1 MSELR
6 QGAKSY
12 GFEDFEVRPDEGTLV
27 RNGYNVPLQDQPFR
41 LLVLLVSRAGTVV
54 TREEIQSH
62 LWPANTNVEFD
73 KSLRVAVS
81 KLREALR
88 DSANVPTYI
97 ETLPRRGYRFMK
109 PVTLSEPPV
118 REPMVSGPAVSP
130 AAVIPGEQA
139 ASGIIPPQSKV
150 RQSTRRLSPLGYFA
164 IWLAIAAMLLAAF
177 LYLGRKRLGREVDS
191 SVAAHPFARRSVAVI
206 GLRNLSGSPNDSWL
220 STGLA
225 EMLSAELSTSERLR
239 VISGEEVARAGL
251 SEAPVNTPSRES
263 LLRYANQLGAD
274 IIVFGSYTLAHNG
287 KDNSSSLMRLDLRV
301 EDISSDAPSITLVK
315 TGPST
320 DLFSLVAASGSDLR
334 RHFGFGEMSS
344 SAATAVRRT
353 LPSDPMAAQL
363 YAEGLSHL
371 RNFDPP
377 GGRDLLLKAA
387 RIEPG
392 HAGTHLALAE
402 AWRAIGYIPQARAE
416 ATRAVELGADLPREE
431 LLTMQGELAVLAS
444 DWPRA
449 IDIYHSLLVLY
460 PDDTA
465 VGLRLVAAQSG
476 ATRYPDA
483 IATLK
488 SLRRPD
494 LPRADEAKLD
504 LSEATN
510 QSGIGDFHQ
519 SIIDADRAIAIAA
532 ELDIQLLRAQALGA
546 KAFSLER
553 LGDSEKSLAAS
564 VEAQNLYR
572 AAKDKRGLAISL
584 IGSGDVLYDKGRSAD
599 ARRNFLAAHDLFRE
613 IGHRGNVGI
622 SAERIGNTY
631 YQEGSLVESRKYYLQ
646 ALDAYR
652 EVHSDANVGSA
663 IGNIANVQD
672 MEGDLAG
679 ALKSNEECLDLAQK
693 AGDKRQSASTLANM
707 GSLETERGNLEQAS
721 VDYNRAAELDHQ
733 ISYSRGLTHALI
745 GLGDVA
751 FERNDMRGALR
762 EYDLAAKTIE
772 GMDEPEVR
780 IPVLIGQGS
789 AHLLSG
795 NADQAAPA
803 LKEAVDKAVKN
814 KEHWLATVSL
824 VWLSRTL
831 LIQGHTPEALDAANR
846 AFAESQAQFGP
857 QARSLASLALARVMV
872 AQGKIPE
879 AQEQIRTALTIAQRH
894 AYQPL
899 EMDLRILLA
908 ATLSDTRE
916 RRSQLNALAKTADV
930 HGWGRIA
937 SDARKRRL

>member
-1 MSELR
+1 MAEPR
-6 QGAKSY
+6 QSSKTYS
-12 GFEDFEVRPDEGTLV
+12 FEDFEVRLEEGTLL
-27 RNGYNVPLQDQPFR
+27 RNGYTVALQDQPFR
-41 LLVLLVSRAGTVV
+41 LLVLLVSRAGNVV
-54 TREEIQSH
+54 TREEIQAH

-81 KLREALR
+81 KVREALR
-88 DSANVPTYI
+88 DSAAVPIYI
-97 ETLPRRGYRFMK
+97 ETLPRRGYRFIR
-109 PVTLSEPPV
+109 PVKVSELPV
-118 REPMVSGPAVSP
+118 PEPMVSGFPGSAPAMSMSGQR
-130 AAVIPGEQA
+130 AVAG
-139 ASGIIPPQSKV
+139 IPPTQSAG
-150 RQSTRRLSPLGYFA
+150 RPSTQRVSRLGFVT
-164 IWLAIAAMLLAAF
+164 IWLALAAIILAAG
-177 LYLGRKRLGREVDS
+177 LYLGRKRLGPEVDP
-191 SVAAHPFARRSVAVI
+191 SVAAHPFYRRSVAVI
-206 GLRNLSGSPNDSWL
+206 GLRNLSGSPNDNWL

-225 EMLSAELSTSERLR
+225 EMISAELSTSERLR

-251 SEAPVNTPSRES
+251 SEAPVNTPSHES

-274 IIVFGSYTLAHNG
+274 IIVYGSYTLAHNN
-287 KDNSSSLMRLDLRV
+287 KDKSSSPMRLDLRV

-315 TGPST
+315 TGRST
-320 DLFSLVAASGSDLR
+320 DLFSLVSASGSDLR
-334 RHFGFGEMSS
+334 RHFGFGEMSL

-371 RNFDPP
+371 RNFDPL

-402 AWRAIGYIPQARAE
+402 AWRAMGYLPQARAE
-416 ATRAVELGADLPREE
+416 ASRAVELGADLPREE
-431 LLTMQGELAVLAS
+431 LLTMQGELAVLSS

-465 VGLRLVAAQSG
+465 IGLRLVAAQSG

-488 SLRRPD
+488 SLRRPG
-494 LPRADEAKLD
+494 LPRADEAKVD

-510 QSGIGDFHQ
+510 QSGIGDFRQ
-519 SIIDADRAIAIAA
+519 SIVDADRAIVIAA
-532 ELDIQLLRAQALGA
+532 ELDNQLLRAQALGA

-553 LGDSEKSLAAS
+553 LGDSENSLAAS
-564 VEAQNLYR
+564 MEAQNLYR

-584 IGSGDVLYDKGRSAD
+584 TVSGDVLYDKGRSAD
-599 ARRNFLAAHDLFRE
+599 ARRNFLEAHDLFRE

-622 SAERIGNTY
+622 SAERVGNTY
-631 YQEGSLVESRKYYLQ
+631 YQEGSLAESRKYYQQ

-672 MEGDLAG
+672 TEGDISG
-679 ALKSNEECLDLAQK
+679 ALRSNGECLALAEK
-693 AGDKRQSASTLANM
+693 SGDKRQMASTLANM
-707 GSLETERGNLEQAS
+707 GVLEMERGNLGQAS
-721 VDYNRAAELDHQ
+721 ADFSRAADLDRQ
-733 ISYSRGLTHALI
+733 MNYARGLSHALV
-745 GLGDVA
+745 GQGDVLV
-751 FERNDMRGALR
+751 ERNDIPGALR
-762 EYDLAAKTIE
+762 QYDLAAKAIE

-780 IPVLIGQGS
+780 IPTLIGQGS

-795 NADQAAPA
+795 NADLAAQNLRQGA
-803 LKEAVDKAVKN
+803 DMAVKN
-814 KEHWLATVSL
+814 KEHGLATVCL
-824 VWLSRTL
+824 MWLSRAL
-831 LIQGHTPEALDAANR
+831 LVQGHIAEALDAANH
-846 AFAESQAQFGP
+846 AIAESQLQFGP
-857 QARSLASLALARVMV
+857 QVRSLATLALARVMV
-872 AQGKIPE
+872 AQGRIAQ
-879 AQEQIRTALTIAQRH
+879 AQEQIRAALAIAQRH
-894 AYQPL
+894 GYQPL

-908 ATLSDTRE
+908 GTIPEARE
-916 RRSQLNALAKTADV
+916 RRSELNALAKTGVA

-937 SDARKRRL
+937 SDARKTH